1 MFGVRERSTLVD
13 MSGDVAAVF
22 SKAVDSRL
30 KSALAFLAL
39 RINPMT
45 KPVQCCRYMIY
56 FSKVPR
62 GILAMGLDL
71 TSLLLNSP

>member
-1 MFGVRERSTLVD
+1 MFGFRERSTLVD

-30 KSALAFLAL
+30 KPALAFLAL

-45 KPVQCCRYMIY
+45 NL
-56 FSKVPR
+56 FSAAS
-62 GILAMGLDL
+62 I
-71 TSLLLNSP
+71 